1 MFGPDRLIR
10 RVLWLCLVA
19 LLTAGGTLRADENE
33 VRPLKSTTG
42 AVLRSLVVPGW
53 GQFYNESYIKA
64 AAFAVIEGTLIY
76 SASHQHDEM
85 MRFKTG
91 GDFFRERFYR
101 NNRNKLLWW
110 LTGVVL
116 LSMGDAYVDAHLYH
130 LDVSPDLSSDGK
142 TIGITLT
149 RTFSLEQLL

>member
-1 MFGPDRLIR
+1 VSGARRLIR
-10 RVLWLCLVA
+10 RWVWLLA
-19 LLTAGGTLRADENE
+19 LSSLAAAGISRAEDNT

-42 AVLRSLVVPGW
+42 AVLRSLAMPGW
-53 GQFYNESYIKA
+53 GQFYNESYVKA
-64 AAFAVIEGTLIY
+64 VAFAVVEGTLIL
-76 SASHQHDEM
+76 SASSQHDQM

-91 GDFFRERFYR
+91 GDFFREKFYR

-130 LDVSPDLSSDGK
+130 LDVSPDLSPEEGK
-142 TIGITLT
+142 IGITLT
-149 RTFSLEQLL
+149 RNF